1 MRATHMTPSQLD
13 ETPAVDLDW
22 YLAVSRAADRVDRER
37 ELEQARKAGHG

>member
-22 YLAVSRAADRVDRER
+22 YLAVNRAADRER